1 METERETR
9 KQRLIVID
17 GGKQREKDG
26 ENEVLG
32 ETRERRWQHTNGKK
46 GRKMIGVCFK

>member
-17 GGKQREKDG
+17 GGKQRERETGRMRYWERPEREDG
-26 ENEVLG
+26 SIQMAR
-32 ETRERRWQHTNGKK
+32 RE
-46 GRKMIGVCFK
+46 GR